1 MDRRYRNSRIRRGI
15 MKLSKLFEKF
25 AEFLSMEKEE
35 RILESEKMDKLNT
48 SLSDKIESIRD
59 KIQNTQSER
68 KKEKLKKKLDILK
81 KIEVKMNQ
89 EKEKQNE

>member
-1 MDRRYRNSRIRRGI
+1 

-48 SLSDKIESIRD
+48 SLSDKMESIRD

-89 EKEKQNE
+89 EKQKQNE

>member
-1 MDRRYRNSRIRRGI
+1 

>member
-1 MDRRYRNSRIRRGI
+1 

-48 SLSDKIESIRD
+48 SLSDKMESIRD